1 MIIEEIITNKL
12 NLRSFDRQIDFI
24 DCVRL
29 LGDIIDSYPYDQQIV
44 ILFFFL
50 NKLNKKFILGIFI

>member
-1 MIIEEIITNKL
+1 MILDEIITNKL
-12 NLRSFDRQIDFI
+12 NPRLFDRQRQTDFI

-44 ILFFFL
+44 TNRFLINKRKTNQLF
-50 NKLNKKFILGIFI
+50 

>member
-12 NLRSFDRQIDFI
+12 NPRLFERQMDFI

-44 ILFFFL
+44 SIPFCHR
-50 NKLNKKFILGIFI
+50 I